1 MTEKQRIEKRS
12 TQATE
17 QARPVVKQKRSR
29 QRVLSGIYIRALDD
43 IDVPSP
49 LRRYLRIVLILFTI
63 TIIGLF
69 LVPWVQTVIADG
81 RVTALSPVER
91 PQYINAQ
98 ITGRLV
104 RWYVTE
110 GAHVFP
116 GDTIAVLQDID
127 PKFLDSN
134 IVLRASSHVEWL
146 EQRAQQLR
154 QQVAAISDQLN
165 AEIAAQTAAIQSA
178 EQYVIQSRQKVS
190 AARALYEQETV
201 ELQIAQQRYRDRK
214 SLYEQGLRSLREFE
228 SAQLA
233 LQQAQAR
240 FNRAQAELRA
250 AESQL
255 EQSQQELKLKQNE
268 WTAKVQKTRSELNK
282 AQESLSAVESA
293 IAKALIDK
301 SNIEVR
307 RQYAVVRSPIEGT
320 VVRLYSLG
328 PGETV
333 KQGEPLAI
341 VMPEINSLAV
351 ELLVKGNDAP
361 LVYPGQKV
369 RIQFDGFPALQISGF
384 PQVNVG
390 TFGGIV
396 SVVDAV
402 DDDRGS
408 GMFRVI
414 IKPDSTDEQWP
425 HSAVLRPGTK
435 ARGWMLLN
443 TVPLAY
449 EIWRQLNGFP
459 PSLKEPPPLR
469 RKPAKRAPASGYD
482 PAKDEHQLFYPT
494 EEEK

>member
-1 MTEKQRIEKRS
+1 MQEVLEKQVAVKNRRKRRREK
-12 TQATE
+12 
-17 QARPVVKQKRSR
+17 
-29 QRVLSGIYIRALDD
+29 VLSSIYVSVLED
-43 IDVPSP
+43 IEAPP
-49 LRRYLRIVLILFTI
+49 LIRRYLRVVLVVL
-63 TIIGLF
+63 L
-69 LVPWVQTVIADG
+69 LVLLVSFATPWVQTVIADG
-81 RVTALSPVER
+81 RVTALNPVER

-110 GAHVFP
+110 GMHVAA

-127 PKFLDSN
+127 PKFLDPN
-134 IVLRASSHVEWL
+134 IV
-146 EQRAQQLR
+146 QRAEAHVQWLQDRAVQLR
-154 QQVAAISDQLN
+154 QQISAISAQLDAEMQARQSAIN
-165 AEIAAQTAAIQSA
+165 AA
-178 EQYVIQSRQKVS
+178 EQYIIQSQQRLT
-190 AARALYEQETV
+190 AARALFEQETL
-201 ELQIAQQRYRDRK
+201 ELQIAEQRYRDRK
-214 SLYEQGLRSLREFE
+214 ALYDQGLRSLREFE
-228 SAQLA
+228 SARLA

-240 FNRAQAELRA
+240 YNRAQAELRA

-255 EQSQQELKLKQNE
+255 EQAQQELQLKRNE
-268 WTAKVQKTRSELNK
+268 WNAKVEKTRSDLNK
-282 AQESLSAVESA
+282 AQESLSSVEAA
-293 IAKALIDK
+293 IAKAQIEK
-301 SNIEVR
+301 SNIEAR
-307 RQYAVVRSPIEGT
+307 RSYAVVRSPIEGI

-341 VMPEINSLAV
+341 VMPEVGSLAV
-351 ELLVKGNDAP
+351 ELLIKGNDAP

-390 TFGGIV
+390 TFGGVV

-408 GMFRVI
+408 GMFRAIV
-414 IKPDSTDEQWP
+414 KPDTADEPWP
-425 HSAVLRPGTK
+425 NPAVLRPGTK

-459 PSLKEPPPLR
+459 PSLKEPPPIR
-469 RKPAKRAPASGYD
+469 RKPSSRAPFKGG
-482 PAKDEHQLFYPT
+482 DESKEEAPLFDKT
-494 EEEK
+494 DEVK

>member
-1 MTEKQRIEKRS
+1 MSKVQSIETEKKK
-12 TQATE
+12 A
-17 QARPVVKQKRSR
+17 AKQHVNNQS
-29 QRVLSGIYIRALDD
+29 RVLSGIYVRALED
-43 IDVPSP
+43 IEAPP
-49 LRRYLRIVLILFTI
+49 LIRRYLRVIMVVFLFILAVLFVT
-63 TIIGLF
+63 
-69 LVPWVQTVIADG
+69 PWVQTVIADG

-110 GAHVFP
+110 GMHVYP

-127 PKFLDSN
+127 PKFLDTQ
-134 IVLRASSHVEWL
+134 IVRRAASHVQSLYE
-146 EQRAQQLR
+146 RADQLR
-154 QQVAAISDQLN
+154 RQVVA
-165 AEIAAQTAAIQSA
+165 IAAQLEAEQSAQRAAINAA
-178 EQYVIQSRQKVS
+178 EQYIIQSEQKLA
-190 AARALYEQETV
+190 AARALMEQETL
-201 ELQIAQQRYRDRK
+201 ELQIAEQRYRDRK
-214 SLYEQGLRSLREFE
+214 ALYDQGLRSLREFE
-228 SAQLA
+228 SARLA

-255 EQSQQELKLKQNE
+255 EQAQQELRLKQNE
-268 WTAKVQKTRSELNK
+268 WNAKIQKTQSELNK
-282 AQESLSAVESA
+282 AQESLSSVEA
-293 IAKALIDK
+293 TIAKALIDQ
-301 SNIEVR
+301 SNIETR
-307 RQYAVVRSPIEGT
+307 RQLAVVRSPIEGT

-328 PGETV
+328 PGETI

-341 VMPEINSLAV
+341 VMPETHSLAV
-351 ELLVKGNDAP
+351 ELLIKGNDAP

-384 PQVNVG
+384 PQVNIG
-390 TFGGIV
+390 TFGGVV

-408 GMFRVI
+408 GMFRAI
-414 IKPDSTDEQWP
+414 IKPDTTDEPWP
-425 HSAVLRPGTK
+425 NPSVLRPGTK

-469 RKPAKRAPASGYD
+469 RKPEKRTPFKDDSEIKDD
-482 PAKDEHQLFYPT
+482 PTYFETPK
-494 EEEK
+494 